1 MAASKPR
8 WEPGARAAIALKPRG
23 APAAARAPA
32 PTPAPA
38 AAAWTLAPDEDG
50 ADELLDDEELLTEED
65 RARPDAP
72 GADPS
77 QARVEVRCACALDAP
92 VLPSRSPGSGRRP
105 EEAGRCEEGCRHG

>member
-1 MAASKPR
+1 VAASKPR

-23 APAAARAPA
+23 APAPA
-32 PTPAPA
+32 PAPA

-72 GADPS
+72 GADLS
-77 QARVEVRCACALDAP
+77 QARVEVRGVCAHDAL
-92 VLPSRSPGSGRRP
+92 VLSPRP
-105 EEAGRCEEGCRHG
+105 PGLPPAGQRAQA

>member
-1 MAASKPR
+1 MAASTPR

-23 APAAARAPA
+23 APAPA
-32 PTPAPA
+32 PAPA

-72 GADPS
+72 GADLS
-77 QARVEVRCACALDAP
+77 QARVEVRGVCAHDAL
-92 VLPSRSPGSGRRP
+92 VLSPRP
-105 EEAGRCEEGCRHG
+105 PGLPPAGQRAQA